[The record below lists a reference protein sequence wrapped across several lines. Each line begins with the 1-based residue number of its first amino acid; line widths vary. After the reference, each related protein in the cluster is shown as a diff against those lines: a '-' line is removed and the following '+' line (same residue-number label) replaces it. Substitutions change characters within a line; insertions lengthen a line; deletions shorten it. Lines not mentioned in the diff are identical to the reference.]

1 MKKIYSLLAIA
12 GITMS
17 MTATEQMS
25 KGIAPLRAA
34 LETNTFTLESVKL
47 PAVDNIKKSPSVTS
61 CYIFNIGMHRY
72 I

>member
-47 PAVDNIKKSPSVTS
+47 PAVDNIKKPSVTS